1 MKIHDFNERLKD
13 AILIADGAM
22 GSMLHEAVGS
32 QRCFDE
38 VNSTEPEAV
47 FRVHQ
52 AYIEAGAQIIE
63 TNTFGANRFKL
74 GRDRKSVV

>member
-1 MKIHDFNERLKD
+1 
-13 AILIADGAM
+13 M
-22 GSMLHEAVGS
+22 GSMLYESVGT

-38 VNSTEPEAV
+38 LNSTEPEAV

-63 TNTFGANRFKL
+63 TNTSAPIASSWNHL
-74 GRDRKSVV
+74 ALPRKSSG